1 MASFVLQPV
10 FSMLKVGITG
20 NIGSGKSTL
29 VRIFAQ
35 LGVPVY
41 DADSRAKAV
50 MVEDQILVTQ
60 IKNLLGAN
68 AYNSQGGLNRAEISQ
83 QVFNNASLL
92 QQLNALVHPALFKD
106 FDEWV
111 LKQDAPYILKEAAL
125 LIESES
131 YKNLDVLIVV
141 LADEEIRLSRSMARD
156 GVDKEAILARMRN
169 QMPQEEKAKFAQF
182 IIQNNDDLLIPQVLK
197 IHQQLLEMAK

>member
-1 MASFVLQPV
+1 
-10 FSMLKVGITG
+10 MLKVGITG

-29 VRIFAQ
+29 VRIFAL

-50 MVEDQILVTQ
+50 MVEDQILVSQ

-68 AYNSQGGLNRAEISQ
+68 AYNSQGGLNRQEISQ
-83 QVFNNASLL
+83 HVFNNAQLL
-92 QQLNALVHPALFKD
+92 QQLNALVHPALFND
-106 FDEWV
+106 FDKWV

-131 YKNLDVLIVV
+131 YKNLDTLIVV
-141 LADEEIRLSRSMARD
+141 LADEEIRLKRSMARD
-156 GVDKEAILARMRN
+156 RVEQDAILARMRN
-169 QMPQEEKAKFAQF
+169 QLPQEEKAKFAQF
-182 IIQNNDDLLIPQVLK
+182 IIHNNDDLLIPQVLK
-197 IHQQLLEMAK
+197 IHKQLLSTVL

>member
-1 MASFVLQPV
+1 
-10 FSMLKVGITG
+10 
-20 NIGSGKSTL
+20 
-29 VRIFAQ
+29 

-50 MVEDQILVTQ
+50 MVEDEILVSQ

-83 QVFNNASLL
+83 QVFNNAQLL

-106 FDEWV
+106 FDNWV
-111 LKQDAPYILKEAAL
+111 LKQNAPYILKEAAL

-141 LADEEIRLSRSMARD
+141 LADEEIRLKRSMARD
-156 GVDKEAILARMRN
+156 GATQIAILARMRN

-197 IHQQLLEMAK
+197 IHQQLLALAK

>member
-1 MASFVLQPV
+1 MQPV

-50 MVEDQILVTQ
+50 MVEDEILVSH

-83 QVFNNASLL
+83 QVFNNAQLL

-106 FDEWV
+106 FDNWV
-111 LKQDAPYILKEAAL
+111 LQQNAPYILKEAAL

-141 LADEEIRLSRSMARD
+141 LADEEIRLKRSMARD
-156 GVDKEAILARMRN
+156 GATQIAILARMRN

-197 IHQQLLEMAK
+197 IHQQLLALAK

>member
-1 MASFVLQPV
+1 
-10 FSMLKVGITG
+10 MLKVGITG

-50 MVEDQILVTQ
+50 MVEDQILVSQ

-68 AYNSQGGLNRAEISQ
+68 AYNSQGGLNRQEISQ
-83 QVFNNASLL
+83 QVFNNAQLL
-92 QQLNALVHPALFKD
+92 QQLNALVHPALFND
-106 FDEWV
+106 FDKWV

-131 YKNLDVLIVV
+131 YKNLDTLIVV
-141 LADEEIRLSRSMARD
+141 LADEEIRLKRSMARD
-156 GVDKEAILARMRN
+156 GVEQDAILARMRN
-169 QMPQEEKAKFAQF
+169 QLPQEEKAKFAQF
-182 IIQNNDDLLIPQVLK
+182 IVHNNDDLLIPQVLK
-197 IHQQLLEMAK
+197 IHKQLLSIV

>member
-1 MASFVLQPV
+1 
-10 FSMLKVGITG
+10 MLKVGITG

-29 VRIFAQ
+29 VRIFAL

-50 MVEDQILVTQ
+50 MVEDQILVSQ

-68 AYNSQGGLNRAEISQ
+68 AYNSQGGLNRQEISQ
-83 QVFNNASLL
+83 QVFNNAQLL
-92 QQLNALVHPALFKD
+92 QQLNALVHPALFND
-106 FDEWV
+106 FDKWV

-131 YKNLDVLIVV
+131 YKNLDTLIVV
-141 LADEEIRLSRSMARD
+141 LADEEIRLKRSMARD
-156 GVDKEAILARMRN
+156 GVEQDAILARMRN
-169 QMPQEEKAKFAQF
+169 QLPQEEKAKFAQF
-182 IIQNNDDLLIPQVLK
+182 IIHNNDDLLIPQVLK
-197 IHQQLLEMAK
+197 IHKQLLSTVL

>member
-1 MASFVLQPV
+1 MQPV
-10 FSMLKVGITG
+10 SIMLKVGITG

-50 MVEDQILVTQ
+50 MVEDEILVSQ

-68 AYNSQGGLNRAEISQ
+68 AYNSQGSLNRAEISQ
-83 QVFNNASLL
+83 QVFNNAQLL

-106 FDEWV
+106 FDNWV
-111 LKQDAPYILKEAAL
+111 LKQNAPYILKEAAL

-141 LADEEIRLSRSMARD
+141 LADEEIRLKRSMARD
-156 GVDKEAILARMRN
+156 GVTQDAILARMRN

-197 IHQQLLEMAK
+197 IHQQLLALAK

>member
-1 MASFVLQPV
+1 MQPV

-50 MVEDQILVTQ
+50 MVEDEILVSQ

-83 QVFNNASLL
+83 QVFNNAQLL

-106 FDEWV
+106 FDNWV
-111 LKQDAPYILKEAAL
+111 LQQNAPYILKEAAL

-141 LADEEIRLSRSMARD
+141 LADEEIRLKRSMARD
-156 GVDKEAILARMRN
+156 GATQIAILARMRN

-197 IHQQLLEMAK
+197 IHQQLLALAK

>member
-1 MASFVLQPV
+1 
-10 FSMLKVGITG
+10 MLKVGITG

-41 DADSRAKAV
+41 DSDSRAKAV
-50 MVEDQILVTQ
+50 MVEDQILVSQ

-68 AYNSQGGLNRAEISQ
+68 AYNSQGGLNRQEISQ
-83 QVFNNASLL
+83 QVFNNAQLL
-92 QQLNALVHPALFKD
+92 QQLNALVHPALFND
-106 FDEWV
+106 FDKWV

-131 YKNLDVLIVV
+131 YKNLDTLIVV
-141 LADEEIRLSRSMARD
+141 LADEEIRLKRSMARD
-156 GVDKEAILARMRN
+156 GVEQDAILARMRN
-169 QMPQEEKAKFAQF
+169 QLPQEEKAKFAQF
-182 IIQNNDDLLIPQVLK
+182 IVHNNDDLLIPQVLK
-197 IHQQLLEMAK
+197 IHKQLLSIV

>member
-1 MASFVLQPV
+1 
-10 FSMLKVGITG
+10 MLKVGITG

-50 MVEDQILVTQ
+50 MVEDQILVSQ

-68 AYNSQGGLNRAEISQ
+68 AYNSQGGLNRQEISQ
-83 QVFNNASLL
+83 QVFNNAQLL
-92 QQLNALVHPALFKD
+92 QQLNALVHPALFND
-106 FDEWV
+106 FDKWV

-131 YKNLDVLIVV
+131 YKNLDTLIVV
-141 LADEEIRLSRSMARD
+141 LADEEIRLKRSMARD
-156 GVDKEAILARMRN
+156 GVEQDAILARMRN
-169 QMPQEEKAKFAQF
+169 QLPQEEKAKFAQF
-182 IIQNNDDLLIPQVLK
+182 IIHNNDDLLIPQVLK
-197 IHQQLLEMAK
+197 IHKQLLSTVL

>member
-1 MASFVLQPV
+1 
-10 FSMLKVGITG
+10 MLKVGITG

-50 MVEDQILVTQ
+50 MVEDQILVSQ

-68 AYNSQGGLNRAEISQ
+68 AYNSQGGLNRQEISK
-83 QVFNNASLL
+83 QVFNNAQLL

-131 YKNLDVLIVV
+131 YKNLDILIVV
-141 LADEEIRLSRSMARD
+141 LADEDIRLKRSMARD
-156 GVDKEAILARMRN
+156 GVAQDAILARMRN
-169 QMPQEEKAKFAQF
+169 QLPQEEKAKFAQF
-182 IIQNNDDLLIPQVLK
+182 IIHNNDDLLIPQVLK
-197 IHQQLLEMAK
+197 IHKQLLEIAI

>member
-1 MASFVLQPV
+1 LQPV
-10 FSMLKVGITG
+10 SIMLKVGITG

-50 MVEDQILVTQ
+50 MVEDEILVSQ

-68 AYNSQGGLNRAEISQ
+68 AYNSQGSLNRAEISQ
-83 QVFNNASLL
+83 QVFNNAQLL

-106 FDEWV
+106 FDNWV
-111 LKQDAPYILKEAAL
+111 LKQNAPYILKEAAL

-141 LADEEIRLSRSMARD
+141 LADEEIRLKRSMARD
-156 GVDKEAILARMRN
+156 GVTQDAILARMRN

-197 IHQQLLEMAK
+197 IHQQLLALAK

>member
-1 MASFVLQPV
+1 
-10 FSMLKVGITG
+10 MLKVGITG

-50 MVEDQILVTQ
+50 MVEDQILVSQ

-68 AYNSQGGLNRAEISQ
+68 AYNSQGGLNRQEISQ
-83 QVFNNASLL
+83 QVFNNAQLL
-92 QQLNALVHPALFKD
+92 QQLNALVHPALFND
-106 FDEWV
+106 FDKWV

-131 YKNLDVLIVV
+131 YKNLDTLIVV
-141 LADEEIRLSRSMARD
+141 LADEEIRLKRSMARD
-156 GVDKEAILARMRN
+156 GVEQDAILARMRN
-169 QMPQEEKAKFAQF
+169 QLPQEEKAKFAQF
-182 IIQNNDDLLIPQVLK
+182 IIHNNDDLLITQVLK
-197 IHQQLLEMAK
+197 IHKQLLSIV

>member
-1 MASFVLQPV
+1 
-10 FSMLKVGITG
+10 
-20 NIGSGKSTL
+20 
-29 VRIFAQ
+29 
-35 LGVPVY
+35 
-41 DADSRAKAV
+41 
-50 MVEDQILVTQ
+50 MVENQMLVSQ
-60 IKNLLGAN
+60 IKNLLGPN

-125 LIESES
+125 LVESES
-131 YKNLDVLIVV
+131 YKSLDVLMVV
-141 LADEEIRLSRSMARD
+141 LADEDIRLNRSMARD

-182 IIQNNDDLLIPQVLK
+182 IIHNNDDLLIPQVLK
-197 IHQQLLEMAK
+197 IHQQLLLLLK